1 MESKTLDVYTITVN
15 NIPLQI
21 HIYSQQGHAV
31 PYYHLS
37 LPSLTSETKR
47 IIEKLREQI
56 ITEISFDLLDKK
68 QEEQEAH
75 IKDQFKQKIL
85 VLLKKNFSELD
96 EKTYNFLSNYVVI
109 TSLGLAEIEFLL
121 KDPHLE
127 EIVVNNAKEP
137 AWVYHRNFGWLKT
150 NVKFNDEN
158 RIRHFSTMIGRNV
171 DKGITLLNP
180 LLDAHL
186 ETGDRVN
193 ATLAPITSKGNTIT
207 IRKCSEKPGT
217 IVDFLKNKTIDFSVA
232 AIIWLAIQFELSILI
247 VGGTGSGK
255 TSILNVI
262 CNFFPPNQRILSV
275 EDTLELRLPSNLHWV
290 PMQSRLPNPEGKGE
304 ITMLDCVI
312 NTLRMR
318 PDRIIVGEVRREK
331 EVEVMFE
338 AMHTGHSVYTTFH
351 ASNVQEAVARL
362 TNPPINLPRNL
373 LSSLGL
379 GVVQNRNR
387 RNGMRMTFQ
396 VAEIASDGSPRI
408 LMQHD
413 MLNDTMV
420 NVAEPQAFFQTLNLF
435 SGMSKEDIYQD
446 IQEKILVLKWMV
458 KNDIK
463 DVNEIGLIIS
473 DYYTGKDALLR
484 KITGM

>member
-207 IRKCSEKPGT
+207 IRKFSEKPWT

-379 GVVQNRNR
+379 VVVQNRNR
-387 RNGMRMTFQ
+387 RNGMRRTFQ